1 MAKKIQIV
9 VESHPDGFVAYA
21 VGLSGVVVGE
31 GDSYEEA
38 VADLRSAIEFHA
50 ETFGEEVE
58 IVELDIFGDHSLKGS
73 VLRYDDP
80 TEPVA
85 VEDWEVLA
93 D

>member
-1 MAKKIQIV
+1 MA
-9 VESHPDGFVAYA
+9 H
-21 VGLSGVVVGE
+21 GVRI
-31 GDSYEEA
+31 D
-38 VADLRSAIEFHA
+38 
-50 ETFGEEVE
+50 
-58 IVELDIFGDHSLKGS
+58 ELDIFGEHLLKDS